1 MPTVSPQAAQPVDA
15 VDSRHD
21 FLDDAEMNA
30 GYSEVYTHP
39 PSPPPAPADLQIR
52 LRNPML
58 QIPVRHAG
66 GHDADERALR
76 T

>member
-21 FLDDAEMNA
+21 FLADDEMNA

-39 PSPPPAPADLQIR
+39 PSLPPAPADLQIR
-52 LRNPML
+52 LRTPML